1 MGDAIKMAIGSTE
14 MGGWSTRLI
23 TINMNNNSECILT
36 VNFDNTRNIPHIMF

>member
-23 TINMNNNSECILT
+23 TINMNSIEYIK
-36 VNFDNTRNIPHIMF
+36 RNPEIFLPQY